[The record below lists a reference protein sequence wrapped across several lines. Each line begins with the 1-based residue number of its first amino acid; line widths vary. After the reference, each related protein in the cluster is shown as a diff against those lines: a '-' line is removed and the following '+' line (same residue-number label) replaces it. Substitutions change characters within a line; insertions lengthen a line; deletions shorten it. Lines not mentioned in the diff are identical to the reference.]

1 MERDLNSWAVGCYT
15 SQIRV
20 KQKHREA
27 EGTLSAVEKMLSQ
40 AALRGLL
47 PYPEKE
53 LKEAQEALLF
63 SEFHDILPG
72 SSIQSVEEASLQML
86 DHSLEILNY
95 WKRRAFF
102 ALLSGEKKAEEGE
115 YPILIYNPH
124 PYPVEGIFPAI
135 SSLPTRTGANPIPC
149 LLSAG
154 TDRFWKARWR
164 KKPAT

>member
-95 WKRRAFF
+95 WKRRAFLPCF
-102 ALLSGEKKAEEGE
+102 PEK
-115 YPILIYNPH
+115 
-124 PYPVEGIFPAI
+124 
-135 SSLPTRTGANPIPC
+135 R
-149 LLSAG
+149 
-154 TDRFWKARWR
+154 RR
-164 KKPAT
+164 KKENIRF

>member
-1 MERDLNSWAVGCYT
+1 
-15 SQIRV
+15 
-20 KQKHREA
+20 
-27 EGTLSAVEKMLSQ
+27 MLSQ

-124 PYPVEGIFPAI
+124 PYP
-135 SSLPTRTGANPIPC
+135 C
-149 LLSAG
+149 LLYTS
-154 TDRFWKARWR
+154 FWTRR
-164 KKPAT
+164 MRRSF